1 MKFIK
6 AIFVSVCAAAAG
18 LLCACNSEATAYQ
31 EAPRELVGFLKYTG
45 STYSP
50 FRSTAPYNY
59 CIRDINGDFIAY
71 VDTTQLITSNIE
83 RFFGK
88 VVVLRGS
95 LMKIDGE
102 PVVRAENL
110 KLK

>member
-18 LLCACNSEATAYQ
+18 LLCACNSETTAYQ
-31 EAPRELVGFLKYTG
+31 EAP
-45 STYSP
+45 P